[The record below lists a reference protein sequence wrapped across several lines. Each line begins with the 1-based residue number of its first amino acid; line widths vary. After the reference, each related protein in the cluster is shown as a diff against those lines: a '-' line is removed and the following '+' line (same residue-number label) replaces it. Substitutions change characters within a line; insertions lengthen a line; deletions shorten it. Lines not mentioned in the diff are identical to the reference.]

1 MEDLQELLKKMFG
14 TSTTE
19 NADASLL
26 SDNQTKKTLNL
37 MGLLGSPEA
46 LTGLG
51 LISAGMKG
59 QGIGE
64 AILPSFVQGL
74 NVSSTVRTLTK
85 DQEQQKAI
93 EEFAG
98 KVPEQYK
105 PLFKAFPK
113 ETMKLLLTPKTPTIS
128 GEALK
133 VAQKLQGLN
142 PNEFKDA
149 FGKLSKVEQDLYN
162 KEITGNQDIISQL
175 LTMSGGDLSKF
186 AQSQKG
192 TTTSPTTNV
201 ATPMD
206 IKSTSDFQTV
216 KKANPSATDIEIEN
230 FLKQKFPNKYK

>member
-1 MEDLQELLKKMFG
+1 MEIEELLKKMFG

-74 NVSSTVRTLTK
+74 NVSSTVRGITK
-85 DQEQQKAI
+85 EQEQQKAI

-133 VAQKLQGLN
+133 VAQKLQGLS

>member
-1 MEDLQELLKKMFG
+1 MENLQELLNKMFG

-74 NVSSTVRTLTK
+74 NVSSTVRGITK
-85 DQEQQKAI
+85 EQEQQKAI

-113 ETMKLLLTPKTPTIS
+113 ETMKLLLTPKAPTIS

-133 VAQKLQGLN
+133 VANELQGLN

-192 TTTSPTTNV
+192 TTAAPTTNV

>member
-74 NVSSTVRTLTK
+74 NVSSTVRGITK
-85 DQEQQKAI
+85 EQEQQKAI

-133 VAQKLQGLN
+133 VAGKLQGLN
-142 PNEFKDA
+142 PAEFKDA

>member
-74 NVSSTVRTLTK
+74 NVSSTVRGITK
-85 DQEQQKAI
+85 EQEQQKAI

-133 VAQKLQGLN
+133 VAQKLQGLS

-192 TTTSPTTNV
+192 TTAAPTTNV